1 MVDMTGRRINGENS
15 VYKSGGRWHVQGYI
29 NGGRQRVSRAT
40 RSEALEAWKSRV
52 GGAVAPAPSR
62 APGQGRTVGHAVK
75 EWLDQ
80 AQQGLSPSTSRG
92 YHHALRAHIQP
103 SLGDLP
109 LSGLTVEAIER
120 WQHRL
125 LSGRGGRRPLSP
137 STVRQA
143 RVVLK
148 QALDQQVRYGHLS
161 ANPVT
166 LARSLPKSR
175 AATGALTAE
184 EARAVIQA
192 ADTPQLKAR
201 WLLALTLGLRCGEVL
216 GLRWADLTLTGPE
229 PRLVVAGPSTISR
242 PTASASLSAKR
253 SDN

>member
-1 MVDMTGRRINGENS
+1 MVAVMVAVRTDAAGHPWTESRLRVVLSRLGPFRMGRARQRMVDMTGRRINGENS

-148 QALDQQVRYGHLS
+148 HSSVEK
-161 ANPVT
+161 PM
-166 LARSLPKSR
+166 
-175 AATGALTAE
+175 
-184 EARAVIQA
+184 VISTQPA
-192 ADTPQLKAR
+192 SER
-201 WLLALTLGLRCGEVL
+201 
-216 GLRWADLTLTGPE
+216 TGPTRVRC
-229 PRLVVAGPSTISR
+229 PRPRHTEHSPGPV
-242 PTASASLSAKR
+242 
-253 SDN
+253 